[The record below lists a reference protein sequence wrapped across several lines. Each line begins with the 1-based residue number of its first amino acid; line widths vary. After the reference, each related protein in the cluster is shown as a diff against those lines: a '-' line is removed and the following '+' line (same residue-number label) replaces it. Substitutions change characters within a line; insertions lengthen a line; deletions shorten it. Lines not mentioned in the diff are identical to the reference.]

1 MLIILTSM
9 KKIKVEIQITILTI
23 SIAAAVIVSGYLAF
37 QSLSRIV
44 GTISKETRPDLKL
57 LLIKDIAA
65 NLNEVENTIRLY
77 SLTGD
82 TLFLHPYR
90 QLDTTIQKKL
100 NSLAE
105 YAGPGSKDIISID
118 SIRLLANSKLQIWN
132 EIRALHHS
140 KGSAHNTFSKLYS
153 RIDTVIIQSDTTGR
167 KQEEKKGFF
176 KRLFSKKETKTI
188 QPIAINKTREKD
200 IIKHEIAGIEQQITD
215 QIRQLQTKEMI
226 LLEQNIHL
234 NQILNHQ
241 ITSLEASEQKHLET
255 KIREA
260 DSISAQ
266 TYRWMA
272 IFIITAVILL
282 IIVLIVFFRNL
293 QRNQIYQ
300 QVLKKAKAEAESLAK
315 AKEIF
320 VATVSHEMRTP
331 VNAIYG
337 LTKQMLQKTN
347 SDEMAADLE
356 IVHKSA
362 EHLIVLV
369 NDTLDFSKIESQK
382 LKIEQIDF
390 LPDEII
396 TEVHTLHKNPA
407 HKKGIELIFNNNTNK
422 NLVLQGDP
430 IRLKQIL
437 INLITNAIKFTN
449 QGQVILAVA
458 GEETSEQSY
467 LLHIEVSDTGI
478 GIAKENLHMI
488 FEEFVQLDT
497 DLSQKQRGAGLGL
510 SIVKKL
516 VLLQNGKIDV
526 DSTFGKGTRFIIQI
540 PYQKGNPDNI
550 KNQSVEQLQVPSW
563 FKKLHFLIVDDEEFN
578 LYLIKNIL
586 NAWGISFT
594 EAHNGREA
602 FDLARKELYDLILM
616 DIRMPVMDGYEAAKL
631 ILQHRQSS
639 RIIALTATT
648 RSADIQ
654 KIEMAGIHAYLL
666 KPFAESTLFN
676 TILKLLPEKVEEPLQ
691 DTIGKNIMV
700 NLDELERISGYDTA
714 FFNEMLEIFIRSSED
729 ALIKFQQNYQNLN
742 WSAISET
749 AHKLAAPAKHIQ
761 ATILYKHL
769 KELENSAQNSD
780 PYVIKKLIG
789 EIETEIR
796 HINLILKQ
804 KFKKA

>member
-1 MLIILTSM
+1 MLLILTSM

-57 LLIKDIAA
+57 LLIKDIAT

-90 QLDTTIQKKL
+90 QLDTTIQNKL
-100 NSLAE
+100 NLLAK
-105 YAGPGSKDIISID
+105 YAIPGSKDIISID
-118 SIRLLANSKLQIWN
+118 SIRLLANSKLRIWN
-132 EIRALHHS
+132 EIRALHYS
-140 KGSAHNTFSKLYS
+140 KGSAHSTFSKLYS
-153 RIDTVIIQSDTTGR
+153 RIDTVIIQPDTTSR

-176 KRLFSKKETKTI
+176 KRLFSKKDTRTV

-200 IIKHEIAGIEQQITD
+200 IIKHEIAGIERQITD
-215 QIRQLQTKEMI
+215 QIKQLQTKEMI

-241 ITSLEASEQKHLET
+241 INSLETSEQKHLET
-255 KIREA
+255 KIKEA

-282 IIVLIVFFRNL
+282 IIVLIIFFRDL

-337 LTKQMLQKTN
+337 LTKQMLQKTD

-356 IVHKSA
+356 VVNKSA
-362 EHLIVLV
+362 EHLIALV

-382 LKIEQIDF
+382 LEIEQIDF

-396 TEVHTLHKNPA
+396 NEVHTLHKDLA
-407 HKKGIELIFNNNTNK
+407 QKKGIELISNNNTDK
-422 NLVLQGDP
+422 NLALQGDP

-437 INLITNAIKFTN
+437 INLITNAVKFTN
-449 QGQVILAVA
+449 KGQIILAVT
-458 GEETSEQSY
+458 GEDTSEQSY

-478 GIAKENLHMI
+478 GISKENLHKI
-488 FEEFVQLDT
+488 FDEFVQLDT
-497 DLSQKQRGAGLGL
+497 DLTQKQRGAGLGL

-550 KNQSVEQLQVPSW
+550 KNRSVEQLQIPSW

-586 NAWGISFT
+586 KTWGVSFT
-594 EAHNGREA
+594 EAHNGQEA
-602 FDLARKELYDLILM
+602 FDLAKEKSYDLILM

-654 KIEMAGIHAYLL
+654 KIEMAGIHTYLL

-691 DTIGKNIMV
+691 KTIGENITV
-700 NLDELERISGYDTA
+700 NLDELERISGRDIA
-714 FFNEMLEIFIRSSED
+714 FFNMVRGD
-729 ALIKFQQNYQNLN
+729 RR
-742 WSAISET
+742 
-749 AHKLAAPAKHIQ
+749 LAADDIDDG
-761 ATILYKHL
+761 LRRELL
-769 KELENSAQNSD
+769 KE
-780 PYVIKKLIG
+780 G
-789 EIETEIR
+789 R
-796 HINLILKQ
+796 G
-804 KFKKA
+804 F